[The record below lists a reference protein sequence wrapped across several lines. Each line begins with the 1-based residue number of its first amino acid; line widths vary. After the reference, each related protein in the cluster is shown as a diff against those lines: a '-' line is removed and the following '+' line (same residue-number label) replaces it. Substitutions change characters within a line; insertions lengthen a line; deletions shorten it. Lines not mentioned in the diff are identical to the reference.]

1 MSMSLLPHN
10 IVLKLLTKATRQ
22 EDESRTIKIRQK
34 QVKLLLFVDDL
45 IKYAENPRE
54 STKKLLRAFS
64 EVGRV

>member
-1 MSMSLLPHN
+1 MSMSLLPRN

>member
-1 MSMSLLPHN
+1 MSMSLLPRN
-10 IVLKLLTKATRQ
+10 IVLKLLTKAIRQ

-34 QVKLLLFVDDL
+34 QVKILLFVDDL